1 MEISEHHHLVAI
13 ILKSE
18 FIKGNPKT
26 KSYRDYKKFDT
37 EKFRAELYSRPVEL
51 KKILGRGGGEGRL
64 GVYKKML
71 VNFVNWLVRSF
82 N

>member
-51 KKILGRGGGEGRL
+51 KKILGRGGGKGDWAFI
-64 GVYKKML
+64 KKC
-71 VNFVNWLVRSF
+71 
-82 N
+82 